1 MGKIFLYLLLTTSS
15 CRVLGVFTV
24 YHRGWEGYVQLW
36 LNYLTGGVGR
46 ECVYGS
52 WGLESLLSLGT
63 KQFEE
68 EDQESRNGALLHG
81 SK

>member
-1 MGKIFLYLLLTTSS
+1 MFPYSLLTTSR

-36 LNYLTGGVGR
+36 LNYLTGGVAR
-46 ECVYGS
+46 EYVYGVGVK
-52 WGLESLLSLGT
+52 GLESLLSLGT

-68 EDQESRNGALLHG
+68 EDQESRNGALL
-81 SK
+81 K